1 LALIA
6 SLPPHHGESP
16 SLMSSATESP
26 FASFH
31 EPFFNSIDPS
41 GTLRIERP
49 TVSESA
55 KLGW

>member
-1 LALIA
+1 M
-6 SLPPHHGESP
+6 PPHHCESP
-16 SLMSSATESP
+16 SLIPSATESP

-41 GTLRIERP
+41 ETSRIERP